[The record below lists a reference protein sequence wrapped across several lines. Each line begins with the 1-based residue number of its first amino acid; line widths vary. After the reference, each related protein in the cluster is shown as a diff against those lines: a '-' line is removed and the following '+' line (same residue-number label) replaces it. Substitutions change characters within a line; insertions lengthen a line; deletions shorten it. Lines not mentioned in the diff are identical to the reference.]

1 MTRMEGNTM
10 AENTQIDTLEYGNVN
25 ISDDVIGII
34 SSIAAAEIEGI
45 SGLSGTLTEDIVEIF
60 GKKNFSKGVKVE
72 IIEDKVVVDLN
83 IIVDYGVKIPD
94 VSWQVQE
101 NVKTAIESM
110 TGLSVSAV
118 NVHVSGINIKKKNQ
132 GETTNIEE

>member
-1 MTRMEGNTM
+1 MEGLKM
-10 AENTQIDTLEYGNVN
+10 AENKQIDTLEYGNVN

-34 SSIAAAEIEGI
+34 SSIAAAEIEGVN
-45 SGLSGTLTEDIVEIF
+45 GLSGKLTEDLVEMF

-72 IIEDKVVVDLN
+72 IVEEKVVIDLN

-110 TGLSVSAV
+110 TGLSVSEV
-118 NVHVSGINIKKKNQ
+118 NVHVNGINIRRKDKSDKDTAH
-132 GETTNIEE
+132 E

>member
-1 MTRMEGNTM
+1 M

-72 IIEDKVVVDLN
+72 IVEEKVVVDLN

-132 GETTNIEE
+132 NEQANIEE

>member
-1 MTRMEGNTM
+1 M

-72 IIEDKVVVDLN
+72 IVEEKVVVDLN

-118 NVHVSGINIKKKNQ
+118 NVHVSGINIKKKSQNEQ
-132 GETTNIEE
+132 ANIEE

>member
-1 MTRMEGNTM
+1 M

-34 SSIAAAEIEGI
+34 SSIAAAEIEGVN
-45 SGLSGTLTEDIVEIF
+45 GLSGKLTEDLVEMF

-72 IIEDKVVVDLN
+72 IVEEKVIIDLN
-83 IIVDYGVKIPD
+83 LIVDYGVKIPD

-118 NVHVSGINIKKKNQ
+118 NVHVNGINIQKEKADKK
-132 GETTNIEE
+132 TTNE